1 MQPFAVTRA
10 LPCLA
15 LCIACASEANGP
27 ASPGGN
33 ASMGG
38 STSGGA
44 PKSTALSPEGS
55 GGEQEQSSAPSTA
68 NGGSKVTTA
77 SKASSTS
84 GASSGGATLS
94 NSGGTRSSSGGS
106 ARSSGGTQSTLKSGS
121 AGGAPSGTS
130 ASVTSAGGSSAR
142 SSTTALPAT
151 GGAAPEIVAVGGSH
165 SGEATF
171 YDPNGNGN
179 CSFGTDVLGRDI
191 AALNNPDYDMAA
203 WCGACAEV
211 TGPKGKITV
220 LIQDRCPECKSGDLD
235 LNPEAFDKIAD
246 HAAGRVKITWNFV
259 SCEVTGPVKYHFK
272 EGSSAG
278 WTAVQILNHRL
289 PVAKFEYSR
298 DNGAT
303 WKSVSRVEYNYFLEE
318 GGFGP
323 NITLVRITSSTGKVL
338 EDMLPIPTS
347 DRVIEGLENF

>member
-1 MQPFAVTRA
+1 M
-10 LPCLA
+10 
-15 LCIACASEANGP
+15 
-27 ASPGGN
+27 
-33 ASMGG
+33 
-38 STSGGA
+38 
-44 PKSTALSPEGS
+44 
-55 GGEQEQSSAPSTA
+55 
-68 NGGSKVTTA
+68 
-77 SKASSTS
+77 
-84 GASSGGATLS
+84 
-94 NSGGTRSSSGGS
+94 
-106 ARSSGGTQSTLKSGS
+106 
-121 AGGAPSGTS
+121 
-130 ASVTSAGGSSAR
+130 
-142 SSTTALPAT
+142 
-151 GGAAPEIVAVGGSH
+151 GGSH

-323 NITLVRITSSTGKVL
+323 NITLVRITSATGKVL